1 MKDLDKFIGLI
12 KPFSLMELY
21 GLNCVVNKL
30 DTTKKGKSLN
40 LVRGEIESILTIYKS
55 RNVFE
60 IVEAQKK
67 EAIPA
72 ILELVGNELEIVAK
86 DENSVNENIIDT
98 PLIRRLYRILKMP
111 TIKDPNEK
119 DEEGKF
125 FRLLFILY
133 FFLSFFLRFSFPFFS
148 SFVFPFSFFLL
159 LS

>member
-60 IVEAQKK
+60 IVEA
-67 EAIPA
+67 
-72 ILELVGNELEIVAK
+72 
-86 DENSVNENIIDT
+86 
-98 PLIRRLYRILKMP
+98 
-111 TIKDPNEK
+111 
-119 DEEGKF
+119 
-125 FRLLFILY
+125 
-133 FFLSFFLRFSFPFFS
+133 
-148 SFVFPFSFFLL
+148 
-159 LS
+159 